1 MHAAESRSIRAAST
15 IAFALAFPM
24 PAAAGE
30 QWVPVERTVE
40 GVLQLDAARIL
51 RVLPGENFLE
61 VRTRTML
68 ARPAPSGAVAS
79 VARVVVHCER
89 HTSRTLSTGW
99 VDAQGR
105 ALAPAAQSITPQQA
119 IAAMRDERL
128 EYSARLAPLCSVIA
142 TQVARGGVLEPQP
155 PQAAEPPPV
164 TARLRSFEGASNR
177 LLVRLNDSLNT
188 EMTVD
193 PRAPMTTITKDLADT
208 LRRGGSLT
216 NADVTGSHRLTPVK
230 GKPVTVQVVRLKSV
244 RIENQEVKDVEAL
257 VLEQGAAALGRN
269 FLDRLGRW
277 SINPARQTFEFVP
290 PADGTPGK

>member
-15 IAFALAFPM
+15 LAFALAFTM
-24 PAAAGE
+24 PAAASE
-30 QWVPVERTVE
+30 QWVPVERTAE

-89 HTSRTLSTGW
+89 HTSRTLSTEW

-105 ALAPAAQSITPQQA
+105 ALAPAAQTITPQQA

-155 PQAAEPPPV
+155 PAPPPAAPV
-164 TARLRSFEGASNR
+164 V
-177 LLVRLNDSLNT
+177 VRLHALEGPARWLPARVNDSVNVDLA
-188 EMTVD
+188 VD
-193 PRAPMTTITKDLADT
+193 PSAAATTMPSQVIDQ
-208 LRRGGSLT
+208 LRRGGSLAA
-216 NADVTGSHRLTPVK
+216 ADVLGRRRVAGLPGT
-230 GKPVTVQVVRLKSV
+230 VTVVRLKSL
-244 RIENQEVKDVEAL
+244 RIGSHAIEDVEVAVVEQSVTG
-257 VLEQGAAALGRN
+257 VLGQDVLK
-269 FLDRLGRW
+269 RLGRW
-277 SINPARQTFEFVP
+277 SLNRARGTFEFVP
-290 PADGTPGK
+290 APAGASAS